1 MFLAGLDEH
10 RHTARTQPGEVSY
23 VEIGTGRS
31 GGTVRARHRDQ
42 RLPLAQRDPAAC
54 RHRRCVAIDL
64 PLHGQSPAAPEQQLT
79 VGAFA
84 DTLAEVCAR
93 LRLGQVDLVC
103 HDAGGA
109 IAQVFAARHPELV
122 RTLTLTNCETHDNI
136 PPAAMAAT
144 VEAARAGQLSAAAP
158 AILTDPAAAR
168 AVFATGY
175 QDPQFLSAE
184 LVDAFLEPVI
194 GTPAAAARFQ
204 ELIAGLGPDDLLAAE
219 PALRTL
225 LVPTLI
231 TWATDDE
238 FFDVKWA
245 HSLHDTVPG
254 ARDVVEIAGG
264 KLFFPHE
271 RAAEL
276 APHIRRHWTTADR
289 G

>member
-1 MFLAGLDEH
+1 MFLAGFDDH
-10 RHTARTQPGEVSY
+10 RRTVSTQPGEVSY
-23 VEIGTGRS
+23 IEIGTG
-31 GGTVRARHRDQ
+31 
-42 RLPLAQRDPAAC
+42 PAALFV
-54 RHRRCVAIDL
+54 HGIATNAYIWHNLIPLLADTRRCVAIDL
-64 PLHGQSPAAPEQQLT
+64 PLHGQSPATPEHRLT

-93 LRLGQVDLVC
+93 LSLGQVDLVG
-103 HDAGGA
+103 HDTGGA
-109 IAQVFAARHPELV
+109 IAQVFAARRPELV

-144 VEAARAGQLSAAAP
+144 VEAARAGQFAATAP
-158 AILTDPAAAR
+158 AILADPAATR
-168 AVFATGY
+168 AFFAVGY

-219 PALRTL
+219 PALRAL
-225 LVPTLI
+225 HAPTLI
-231 TWATDDE
+231 AWATDDE
-238 FFDVKWA
+238 FFDLKWA
-245 HSLHDTVPG
+245 HWLHDTIPG
-254 ARDVVEIAGG
+254 ARDLVEIAGG

-276 APHIRRHWTTADR
+276 APHIHRHWNTPDQ